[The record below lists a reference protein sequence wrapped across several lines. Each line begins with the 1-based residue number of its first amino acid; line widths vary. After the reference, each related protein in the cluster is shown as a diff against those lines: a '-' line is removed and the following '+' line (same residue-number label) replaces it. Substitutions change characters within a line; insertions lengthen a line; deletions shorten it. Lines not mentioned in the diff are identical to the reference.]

1 MLWPPSFLDP
11 IENLWGILKKK
22 LYEGG
27 QQVTSTQQLCE
38 AILPSSKEI
47 QEETADGLTSSMDET
62 VILADIK
69 EGLLC

>member
-38 AILPSSKEI
+38 AILASSKEI